1 MGFGKVN
8 QAFRVFFSVRLGT
21 GLPATGVASGN
32 FTVTVRNP
40 QNTAT
45 MAAPTITEVGGGQ
58 YLFDISAT
66 FSNTHGAGE
75 YGVTISVNSTSPN
88 VRDTMGGLVVF
99 FASNPDDL
107 ATDIAAL
114 PSAAAVS
121 TQVWGEALPGAFT
134 LGEAGERLATTDDR
148 VDQALSTTEANI
160 RGADSDDLKDISDEI
175 AAVQAD
181 TNDIQTRLPAALVG
195 GRMDSDVGNM
205 QAAVLTQINTQL
217 EVTSGHGAGSWA
229 GVATA
234 PQVIRD
240 AMKLAPTAGAP
251 AAGSV
256 DLHLDDIE
264 ADTTNIQT
272 RLPAALV
279 GGRMDSDVAVIQ
291 AAALTQINT
300 QLEVTSGHGAG
311 SWATATGFAVAGD
324 AMALTPAE
332 RTTLSGV
339 IDTALGVSHGGGSW
353 ITATGFAVA
362 GDAMTL
368 TAGERTT
375 LAGVVDTTLTA
386 AHGLGSW
393 ATAAALTAQ
402 GVRDAMKLSPTA
414 GAPAVDS
421 VDEHLDDILADTAA
435 IDLRLPA
442 DPADQSLLVAE
453 HTQTQADIAALNDLA
468 AVDILLVKQ
477 TYAYDKTNDN
487 LEGMVW
493 VESLGG
499 QIVTPTSVSVDIRDV
514 DNALLFNMTD
524 AAPDAA
530 GFFKVTRAAPG
541 FTTGLAFKAVAAVT
555 VPVVGVLTSGYGMF
569 TIG

>member
-1 MGFGKVN
+1 
-8 QAFRVFFSVRLGT
+8 
-21 GLPATGVASGN
+21 
-32 FTVTVRNP
+32 
-40 QNTAT
+40 
-45 MAAPTITEVGGGQ
+45 
-58 YLFDISAT
+58 
-66 FSNTHGAGE
+66 
-75 YGVTISVNSTSPN
+75 
-88 VRDTMGGLVVF
+88 
-99 FASNPDDL
+99 
-107 ATDIAAL
+107 
-114 PSAAAVS
+114 
-121 TQVWGEALPGAFT
+121 
-134 LGEAGERLATTDDR
+134 
-148 VDQALSTTEANI
+148 
-160 RGADSDDLKDISDEI
+160 
-175 AAVQAD
+175 
-181 TNDIQTRLPAALVG
+181 
-195 GRMDSDVGNM
+195 MDSDVAVI
-205 QAAVLTQINTQL
+205 QAAALTQINTQL